1 MGTDYQSELAD
12 SELEQPVN
20 ETAAKMS
27 FELHSAAHLLRRNFD
42 RRAKAHGLSRSR
54 WQVLWH
60 LAREQGQKQ
69 AELAERMDVA
79 PISLARQL
87 DKLQEEGLVER
98 RQDPADR
105 RCFRIFLTE
114 ASQPALE
121 VLRGLAK
128 ETRSQALKD
137 FSLAEVE
144 QLQQLL
150 NKLRGNLA

>member
-1 MGTDYQSELAD
+1 MGTDKQP
-12 SELEQPVN
+12 EQPVY
-20 ETAAKMS
+20 ESAAAMS

-42 RRAKAHGLSRSR
+42 RLAKAHGLSRSR

-105 RCFRIFLTE
+105 RCFRIYLTE
-114 ASQPALE
+114 AAKPALE

-128 ETRSQALKD
+128 ETRARALEG

-144 QLQQLL
+144 QLQGLL
-150 NKLRGNLA
+150 GRLRENLA